1 MPPRRTPLLLL
12 VALAVVPLA
21 ALYPIVRVVWAWSH
35 VEQVLPGEAAARP
48 EAARGFDWIVWQS
61 GEAGAVAAYVFPGG
75 PGARAGIRSGDVFY
89 SLDGGMIVEASDV
102 ALAIGG
108 LIPGRT
114 ITYEVLR
121 GDELASADVR
131 IARYPTFLYPLSP
144 SLWLF
149 ALWAF
154 TLGSLL
160 HVIALIVAVPLARSS
175 PRARVSLVLIGASA
189 LWFFAN
195 LARLA
200 LLDIFGSPPPGSAYD
215 ALFGVLTLIGL
226 AGWLTFPPVLLTGVL
241 SQARIR
247 PPRWLLVPRLLAP
260 LVFGFLMLAS
270 TVGGLGPFTLDRLV
284 APLVFYASVYVAL
297 AAALSLAV
305 GRIAPGWGRIG
316 SLVTLAFA
324 LGAALVVPGVIP
336 LLRSVGDATVGW
348 LVVGAQ
354 LLYAAPVSLVA
365 LATLRYGKIDDVLTR
380 TVANGVL
387 FGSALVVYV
396 AAMQVVDPFL
406 RSYRAPVHAI
416 GAMIC
421 LGLFLVANRVRER
434 WRRTPPIFLKTPLVS
449 ARTTLR
455 SFQARMHTF
464 VAAEAL
470 TNEAVRLAGQAM
482 GATSGVLYFR
492 RPGLPPMPVPAER
505 PTFAA
510 TTAWMSA
517 AYHPSPPHLTADDVH
532 EMWPDLAQAGGLWAR
547 SAEVSEAELPP
558 QTSRRLTELG
568 ASVALVL
575 VGEGGP
581 LGVLVLARKRRG
593 IYNLDDLDVLRV
605 LTSQVALALERIGLI
620 EREKTLARQTSE
632 AQLVALRTQINPH
645 FLFNT
650 LNTIAA
656 LIDEQ
661 PNEAER
667 VVEHLAA
674 LFRQTLQT
682 ADKSH
687 VPLGTELRMVRQ
699 YLAIEKARFGDG
711 LGIEIDVADELMS
724 TLLPAL
730 ALQTMVENAVQHG
743 ITPHRGGGT
752 VRITGRVLGDAV
764 VLTVADDGAG
774 LPPHTHPSELFGIGL
789 RNVAERML
797 HLYGQPD
804 LLALEPAPHG
814 GTTARLMLPDSV
826 SDSSLHPNSST
837 DVVPS

>member
-1 MPPRRTPLLLL
+1 MSSRPVPLILL
-12 VALAVVPLA
+12 VVLTVIPLA
-21 ALYPIVRVVWAWSH
+21 ALYPVARVALDWSR
-35 VEQVLPGEAAARP
+35 VEQAVPGQIAVQP
-48 EAARGFDWIVWQS
+48 ESARGFDWVVWQS
-61 GEAGAVAAYVFPGG
+61 GEAGPVATYVFPGG
-75 PGARAGIRSGDVFY
+75 PGERAGIRSGDVFF
-89 SLDGGMIVEASDV
+89 SLEGAMIVEASDV
-102 ALAIGG
+102 TLAVGS
-108 LIPGRT
+108 LAPGTRV
-114 ITYEVLR
+114 TYELLR
-121 GDELASADVR
+121 DDELASADIE
-131 IARYPTFLYPLSP
+131 IARYPTFLYPLSS

-149 ALWAF
+149 ALWVF
-154 TLGSLL
+154 TLGALL

-175 PRARVSLVLIGASA
+175 LRARISLALIGASA
-189 LWFFAN
+189 LWFFAS
-195 LARLA
+195 LARLG
-200 LLDIFGSPPPGSAYD
+200 LLEVFGSPPPGSGYEV
-215 ALFGVLTLIGL
+215 LFGVLTLVGL
-226 AGWLTFPPVLLTGVL
+226 VGWLTFPPILLTGVL

-247 PPRWLLVPRLLAP
+247 PPRWTLLPRLLAP
-260 LVFGFLMLAS
+260 ATFGVLVLVSMM
-270 TVGGLGPFTLDRLV
+270 GGWGPFTLDRLV

-297 AAALSLAV
+297 AAGLSLAV
-305 GRIAPGWGRIG
+305 GRLTPGWGRIG
-316 SLVTLAFA
+316 SGVTLAFA

-348 LVVGAQ
+348 LVVSAQ

-380 TVANGVL
+380 TVANVLL

-396 AAMQVVDPFL
+396 AAMQLLDPFL
-406 RSYRAPVHAI
+406 RSYRAPIHAL
-416 GAMIC
+416 GAMLC
-421 LGLFLVANRVRER
+421 LALFLIANRERNR
-434 WRRTPPIFLKTPLVS
+434 WRRTPPTFLRTPLVS
-449 ARTTLR
+449 SRDTLR

-464 VAAEAL
+464 VEAETL
-470 TNEAVRLAGQAM
+470 TAEAVRLAGQAM

-492 RPGLPPMPVPAER
+492 RPGLPPTPIPTER
-505 PTFAA
+505 PPFAA
-510 TTAWMSA
+510 ADAWMSA

-532 EMWPDLAQAGGLWAR
+532 EMWPALARAGGLWAR
-547 SAEVSEAELPP
+547 SAEVSEVELPP
-558 QTSRRLTELG
+558 ATAQRLIDLG
-568 ASVALVL
+568 AAVALML

-674 LFRQTLQT
+674 LFRQTLHT

-687 VPLGTELRMVRQ
+687 VSLGTELRMVQQ

-711 LGIEIDVADELMS
+711 LGIDIDVPNELLS

-752 VRITGRVLGDAV
+752 VVIAARQMDDTV
-764 VLTVADDGAG
+764 VLTVTDDGAG
-774 LPPHTHPSELFGIGL
+774 LPPHTHPAELFGIGL
-789 RNVAERML
+789 RNVAGRML
-797 HLYGQPD
+797 HLYGRAD
-804 LLALEPAPHG
+804 LLTLEPAPNG
-814 GTTARLMLPDSV
+814 GTVARLTLPDTPQSADAHPKIDSPVV
-826 SDSSLHPNSST
+826 SP
-837 DVVPS
+837 

>member
-1 MPPRRTPLLLL
+1 MSSRSTSFLLLA
-12 VALAVVPLA
+12 ALTVVPLA
-21 ALYPIVRVVWAWSH
+21 ALYPVARVAWDWSR
-35 VEQVLPGEAAARP
+35 VESVVPGESAAQT

-61 GEAGAVAAYVFPGG
+61 GEAGPVAAYVFPGG
-75 PGARAGIRSGDVFY
+75 PGDRAGIQRGDEFY
-89 SLDGGMIVEASDV
+89 SLEGAMIVEAFGV
-102 ALAIGG
+102 TQAVGG
-108 LIPGRT
+108 LTPGTRV
-114 ITYEVLR
+114 TYEVVR

-149 ALWAF
+149 ALWVF
-154 TLGSLL
+154 TLGALL
-160 HVIALIVAVPLARSS
+160 HVIALIVAIPLARSS
-175 PRARVSLVLIGASA
+175 LRARVSLALIGASA

-195 LARLA
+195 LARLG
-200 LLDIFGSPPPGSAYD
+200 LLEVFGAPPPGSGYEWA
-215 ALFGVLTLIGL
+215 FGALTLIGL
-226 AGWLTFPPVLLTGVL
+226 IGWLTFPPILLTGVL

-247 PPRWLLVPRLLAP
+247 PPRWSLVPRLLAP
-260 LVFGFLMLAS
+260 VVFGILVLAS
-270 TVGGLGPFTLDRLV
+270 MTGGWGPFSLDRLV
-284 APLVFYASVYVAL
+284 APLMFYASIYVAL
-297 AAALSLAV
+297 GAGLSLAV
-305 GRIAPGWGRIG
+305 GRPAPGWGRVG
-316 SLVTLAFA
+316 SWITLVFA

-348 LVVGAQ
+348 LVVSAQ

-380 TVANGVL
+380 TVANVLL

-396 AAMQVVDPFL
+396 AAMQIIDPFL
-406 RSYRAPVHAI
+406 RSYRAPVHGL
-416 GAMIC
+416 GALLC
-421 LGLFLVANRVRER
+421 LALFLIANQARNR
-434 WRRTPPIFLKTPLVS
+434 WRRTPPSFLRTPIVS
-449 ARTTLR
+449 ARATLR
-455 SFQARMHTF
+455 SFQGRMHAF
-464 VAAEAL
+464 VDAETL
-470 TNEAVRLAGQAM
+470 TTEAVRLAGQAM

-492 RPGLPPMPVPAER
+492 RPGLPPTPIPTDR
-505 PTFAA
+505 PPFAA
-510 TTAWMSA
+510 ADAWMSA

-532 EMWPDLAQAGGLWAR
+532 GMWPDLARAGGLWAR
-547 SAEVSEAELPP
+547 SAEVSEVDLPP
-558 QTSRRLTELG
+558 ATAQRLVELG
-568 ASVALVL
+568 AAVALVL

-661 PNEAER
+661 PGDAER

-674 LFRQTLQT
+674 LFRQTLHT

-699 YLAIEKARFGDG
+699 YLAIEKARFGDS
-711 LGIEIDVADELMS
+711 LGIEIDVPDDLLS
-724 TLLPAL
+724 VPLPAL

-752 VRITGRVLGDAV
+752 VRIAAQSTGEAV
-764 VLTVADDGAG
+764 VLTVGDDGAG

-789 RNVAERML
+789 RNVAGRML
-797 HLYGQPD
+797 HLYGRPD
-804 LLALEPAPHG
+804 LLTLEPAPGG
-814 GTTARLMLPDSV
+814 GTVARLTLPDAHPKTAPTTV
-826 SDSSLHPNSST
+826 SS
-837 DVVPS
+837 